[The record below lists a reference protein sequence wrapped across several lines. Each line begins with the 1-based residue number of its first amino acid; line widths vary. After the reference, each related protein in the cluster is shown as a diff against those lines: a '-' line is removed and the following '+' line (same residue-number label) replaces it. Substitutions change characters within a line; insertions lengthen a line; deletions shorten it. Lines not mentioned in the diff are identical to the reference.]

1 MKKADFQYD
10 INDLIINGDKEATM
24 FPFAVGNIYSF
35 TLSERLFANR
45 AELIDGILCKWTE
58 AVADDGVGISVRQ
71 LTRRNNGIILEGK
84 TIKER
89 IRSFVDQFDE
99 DGHLILRIAKVVER
113 EWLKPNGETTISKY
127 LKFEI
132 I

>member
-35 TLSERLFANR
+35 TLSERLFVNR
-45 AELIDGILCKWTE
+45 AEVIDGILCKWTE

-127 LKFEI
+127 LEFEI

>member
-1 MKKADFQYD
+1 MLNYSVAE
-10 INDLIINGDKEATM
+10 LR
-24 FPFAVGNIYSF
+24 IYSF

-45 AELIDGILCKWTE
+45 VEVIDGLLCKWTE
-58 AVADDGVGISVRQ
+58 AVTDDGVGISVRQ
-71 LTRRNNGIILEGK
+71 LTRRNNGLKLEGVSLNQRVK
-84 TIKER
+84 
-89 IRSFVDQFDE
+89 SFVTLFDDE
-99 DGHLILRIAKVVER
+99 GHLILRIAKVVER

>member
-1 MKKADFQYD
+1 MKKAEFQYD
-10 INDLIINGDKEATM
+10 INDLIINGNKEATM

-45 AELIDGILCKWTE
+45 AEVIDGLLCKWTE

>member
-45 AELIDGILCKWTE
+45 AEVIDGILCKWTE
-58 AVADDGVGISVRQ
+58 AVTDDGVGISVRQ
-71 LTRRNNGIILEGK
+71 LTRRNNGLKLEGK
-84 TIKER
+84 TLR
-89 IRSFVDQFDE
+89 DRLQSFVALFDDE
-99 DGHLILRIAKVVER
+99 GHLVLRIAKVVEIK
-113 EWLKPNGETTISKY
+113 WVKPNGETTISKF

>member
-1 MKKADFQYD
+1 MKKNEFQYD
-10 INDLIINGDKEATM
+10 INDLIINGEKESTM

-35 TLSERLFANR
+35 TLSERSFVNR
-45 AELIDGILCKWTE
+45 AEVIDGILCKWTE

-71 LTRRNNGIILEGK
+71 LTRRNNGLKLEGVSLNQRVK
-84 TIKER
+84 
-89 IRSFVDQFDE
+89 SFVTLFDDE
-99 DGHLILRIAKVVER
+99 GHLILRIAKVVER

>member
-1 MKKADFQYD
+1 MKKAEFQYD

-35 TLSERLFANR
+35 TLRERLFANR
-45 AELIDGILCKWTE
+45 AEVIDGLLCKWTE
-58 AVADDGVGISVRQ
+58 AVTDDGVGISVRQ

>member
-1 MKKADFQYD
+1 MKKNEFQYD
-10 INDLIINGDKEATM
+10 KNDLINNGDKEATM

-45 AELIDGILCKWTE
+45 AEVIDGILCKWTE
-58 AVADDGVGISVRQ
+58 AVTDDGVGISVRQ
-71 LTRRNNGIILEGK
+71 LTRRNNGLKLEGK
-84 TIKER
+84 TLR
-89 IRSFVDQFDE
+89 DRLQSFVALFDDE
-99 DGHLILRIAKVVER
+99 GHLVLRIAKVVER
-113 EWLKPNGETTISKY
+113 KWVKPNGETTISKF

>member
-1 MKKADFQYD
+1 MKKNEFKYD
-10 INDLIINGDKEATM
+10 INDLIINGDKESTM

-35 TLSERLFANR
+35 TLSERLFVNR
-45 AELIDGILCKWTE
+45 AEVIDGILCKWTE

>member
-1 MKKADFQYD
+1 MKKNEFQYD
-10 INDLIINGDKEATM
+10 INDLIINCDKEATM

-71 LTRRNNGIILEGK
+71 LTRRNNGIILGGK

>member
-1 MKKADFQYD
+1 MYR
-10 INDLIINGDKEATM
+10 
-24 FPFAVGNIYSF
+24 
-35 TLSERLFANR
+35 ERLFANR
-45 AELIDGILCKWTE
+45 AEVIDGILCKWTE
-58 AVADDGVGISVRQ
+58 AVTDDGVGISVRQ

-99 DGHLILRIAKVVER
+99 DGHSILRIAKVVER
-113 EWLKPNGETTISKY
+113 EWLKPNGEKTISKY

>member
-1 MKKADFQYD
+1 MKKNEFQYD

-35 TLSERLFANR
+35 TLSEMLFANR
-45 AELIDGILCKWTE
+45 AEVIDGLLCKWTE
-58 AVADDGVGISVRQ
+58 AVIDDGVGISVRQ

>member
-1 MKKADFQYD
+1 MKKNDFKYD
-10 INDLIINGDKEATM
+10 INDLIINGDKESTM

-45 AELIDGILCKWTE
+45 AEVIDGILCKWTE
-58 AVADDGVGISVRQ
+58 TVTDDGVGISVRQ
-71 LTRRNNGIILEGK
+71 LTRRNNGLKLEGK
-84 TIKER
+84 TLR
-89 IRSFVDQFDE
+89 DRLQSFVALFDDE
-99 DGHLILRIAKVVER
+99 GHLVLRIAKVVER
-113 EWLKPNGETTISKY
+113 KWVKPNGETTISKF

>member
-1 MKKADFQYD
+1 MKKADFHYD
-10 INDLIINGDKEATM
+10 NDLIINGDKESTM

-35 TLSERLFANR
+35 TLSERSFANR
-45 AELIDGILCKWTE
+45 AEVIDGLLCKWTE
-58 AVADDGVGISVRQ
+58 AVTDDGVGISVRQ
-71 LTRRNNGIILEGK
+71 LTRRNNGLKLEGVSLNQRVK
-84 TIKER
+84 
-89 IRSFVDQFDE
+89 SFVTLFDDE
-99 DGHLILRIAKVVER
+99 GHLILRIAKVIER

>member
-45 AELIDGILCKWTE
+45 AEVIDGLLCKWTE

>member
-1 MKKADFQYD
+1 MKKAEFQYD
-10 INDLIINGDKEATM
+10 INDLIINGNKEATM

-35 TLSERLFANR
+35 TLSERLFVNR
-45 AELIDGILCKWTE
+45 AEVIDGILCKWTE

>member
-45 AELIDGILCKWTE
+45 AEVIDGILCKWTE
-58 AVADDGVGISVRQ
+58 AVTDDGVGISVRQ
-71 LTRRNNGIILEGK
+71 LTRRNNGLKLEGK
-84 TIKER
+84 TLR
-89 IRSFVDQFDE
+89 DRLQSFVALFDDE
-99 DGHLILRIAKVVER
+99 GHLVLRIAKVVER
-113 EWLKPNGETTISKY
+113 KWEKPNGETTISKF